1 LWLLVIAAVG
11 ALIAGVVMFVRR
23 HQSHA
28 AASRAWIDEM
38 SKQLTDV
45 RLGRDLLDDATR
57 SAIVPSRLETLRHQ
71 IEATAVGLAQ
81 LATRAPNDD
90 ARTRTTAAEQA
101 LRGYLLA
108 VEGEFL
114 LRDSATPPTSDA
126 IAEAAVNRRSHA
138 HALDEAL
145 ARLDQLRAP
154 PQ

>member
-1 LWLLVIAAVG
+1 VIAGVG
-11 ALIAGVVMFVRR
+11 ALIAGVVVFVRR
-23 HQSHA
+23 HQSNA
-28 AASRAWIDEM
+28 TASRAWIDEM
-38 SKQLTDV
+38 SARITDV

-57 SAIVPSRLETLRHQ
+57 TAIVPSRLETLRHQ
-71 IEATAVGLAQ
+71 IDATVTELAQ
-81 LATRAPNDD
+81 LAARAPNDD

-114 LRDSATPPTSDA
+114 LRDTTTPPTSDA
-126 IAEAAVNRRSHA
+126 VAEAAVNRRSHA

-154 PQ
+154 PK